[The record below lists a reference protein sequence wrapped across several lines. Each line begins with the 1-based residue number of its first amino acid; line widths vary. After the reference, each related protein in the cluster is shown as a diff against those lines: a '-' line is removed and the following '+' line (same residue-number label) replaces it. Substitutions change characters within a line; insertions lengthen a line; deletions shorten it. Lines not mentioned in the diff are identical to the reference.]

1 MEKIAEINHNILVKL
16 PLGFQSMIKSLPFS
30 DFSLLFSGLSLVII
44 VMILTINIYSQV
56 AKEILLQR
64 YENHQIPAEIFIE
77 NSARVNNFK
86 NKRKNNQNKRTNI
99 FYSFLQKKNTVLFA
113 TDIAAR
119 GIDFPSVDWVI
130 QLDCPDSVETYVH
143 RVGRTARYKSK
154 GNSLLFVNKK
164 EENFVQY
171 LKAKDISI
179 KGIKINI
186 N

>member
-86 NKRKNNQNKRTNI
+86 NKRKNNQNKRKNI
-99 FYSFLQKKNTVLFA
+99 REIKENIINNGSGREKNDNNEDRKNL
-113 TDIAAR
+113 I
-119 GIDFPSVDWVI
+119 
-130 QLDCPDSVETYVH
+130 LK
-143 RVGRTARYKSK
+143 KSK
-154 GNSLLFVNKK
+154 KK
-164 EENFVQY
+164 QN
-171 LKAKDISI
+171 
-179 KGIKINI
+179 
-186 N
+186 